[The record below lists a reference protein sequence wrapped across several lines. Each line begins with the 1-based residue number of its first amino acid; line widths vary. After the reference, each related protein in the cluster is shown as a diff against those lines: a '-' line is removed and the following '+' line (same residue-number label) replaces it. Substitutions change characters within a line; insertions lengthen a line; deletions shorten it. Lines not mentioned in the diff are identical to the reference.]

1 MKISKAAILLIV
13 IQVLLVSSI
22 AGKFLCERKVCPRV
36 WTRAAQVDP
45 DSPLRGRYL
54 VLPLRVDA
62 CGLPREGNASYV
74 EPMPNGSPSPEPP
87 DQRSRSWNATVNTR
101 EGHLIAVA
109 GPMVGGGETLGI
121 WLPKNTPCD
130 RAILSPGTDLY
141 IPDTTK
147 MPSLKP
153 GEELW
158 VEVTVP
164 PAGPPRAIQLAIS
177 GNGNFAPIRMN

>member
-1 MKISKAAILLIV
+1 MKISKAAILFIV
-13 IQVLLVSSI
+13 IQVLLVSFI
-22 AGKFLCERKVCPRV
+22 AGKFLYERKVCPRV

-62 CGLPREGNASYV
+62 CGLPKEGDYSWA
-74 EPMPNGSPSPEPP
+74 EPMPNGSPLPESPE
-87 DQRSRSWNATVNTR
+87 QRSRSWNAKVTTR
-101 EGHLIAVA
+101 GGHLI
-109 GPMVGGGETLGI
+109 GIPSPKQGGGEMVRI
-121 WLPKNTPCD
+121 WLAKNTSCD
-130 RAILSPGTDLY
+130 RAILNPGTELY
-141 IPDTTK
+141 IPDTAQ

-177 GNGNFAPIRMN
+177 GNGSFSPIRMN

>member
-1 MKISKAAILLIV
+1 MRISKAAILLIV

-22 AGKFLCERKVCPRV
+22 AGKFLYERKVCPRV

-54 VLPLRVDA
+54 VLPLSVDA
-62 CGLPREGNASYV
+62 CGLPKQDEHVHAGPITVAGAREYR
-74 EPMPNGSPSPEPP
+74 GS
-87 DQRSRSWNATVNTR
+87 DVAARD
-101 EGHLIAVA
+101 GKLIAVENHAPA
-109 GPMVGGGETLGI
+109 GGYRLTVWT
-121 WLPKNTPCD
+121 PKNTPCD
-130 RAILSPGTDLY
+130 RAVLSPGTELY
-141 IPDTTK
+141 IPDTAK

-177 GNGNFAPIRMN
+177 GNGSFAPIRMN